1 MAIRTDEKLSAS
13 LEDYLEAIYYLS
25 EGQNVAR
32 SKDIA
37 DSMGVSRASVT
48 GALKALSEKGL
59 VHYKPYG
66 YTTLT
71 QNGREAASR
80 VARRHEVLGL
90 FFEHVLG
97 VDAATAQ
104 SAACR
109 TEHTLGPE
117 ITARL
122 MAFVEFLSQ
131 TQDDG
136 RDITQQFQAYW
147 ETLNES
153 EDSDKKDRYS
163 ASE

>member
-13 LEDYLEAIYYLS
+13 LEDYLEAIYHLTVR
-25 EGQNVAR
+25 QDVAR

-37 DSMGVSRASVT
+37 NSMGVTRASVT
-48 GALKALSEKGL
+48 GALRALSEKGL

-71 QNGREAASR
+71 EKGRQAAGR
-80 VARRHEVLGL
+80 VARRHEILAQ
-90 FFEHVLG
+90 FFGALLG
-97 VDAATAQ
+97 VDAATAET
-104 SAACR
+104 AACKA
-109 TEHTLGPE
+109 EHALGPE

-136 RDITQQFQAYW
+136 KDVAQQFQAYW

-153 EDSDKKDRYS
+153 KYPSG
-163 ASE
+163 

>member
-13 LEDYLEAIYYLS
+13 LEDYLEAIYHLTVR
-25 EGQNVAR
+25 QDVAR

-37 DSMGVSRASVT
+37 DSMGVTRASVT
-48 GALKALSEKGL
+48 GALRALSEKGL

-71 QNGREAASR
+71 KKGRQAAGR
-80 VARRHEVLGL
+80 VARRHEILSQ
-90 FFEHVLG
+90 FFGDLLG
-97 VDAATAQ
+97 VDAATAET
-104 SAACR
+104 AACKA
-109 TEHTLGPE
+109 EHTLGPE

-136 RDITQQFQAYW
+136 KDVALQFQAYW

-153 EDSDKKDRYS
+153 KDGDK
-163 ASE
+163 

>member
-1 MAIRTDEKLSAS
+1 MAIRTIEKLSAS
-13 LEDYLEAIYYLS
+13 LEDYLEAIYHLTA
-25 EGQNVAR
+25 ERDVAR

-37 DSMGVSRASVT
+37 ESMGVSRASVT
-48 GALKALSEKGL
+48 GALRALSEKGL

-71 QNGREAASR
+71 EEGRDTARR
-80 VARRHEVLGL
+80 VARRHEILGL
-90 FFEHVLG
+90 FFENVLG

-117 ITARL
+117 IAARL

-136 RDITQQFQAYW
+136 RDLTQQFQAYW
-147 ETLNES
+147 QILNES
-153 EDSDKKDRYS
+153 ENSDKTNKYT

>member
-13 LEDYLEAIYYLS
+13 LEDYLEAIYHLS
-25 EGQNVAR
+25 VGQDVAR

-48 GALKALSEKGL
+48 GALRALSEKGL

-71 QNGREAASR
+71 EKGLEAAGR

-117 ITARL
+117 VTARL
-122 MAFVEFLSQ
+122 MAFVEFLSH

-136 RDITQQFQAYW
+136 RDIKQQFQAYW
-147 ETLNES
+147 QTLNES
-153 EDSDKKDRYS
+153 ESGDKTNK
-163 ASE
+163 

>member
-13 LEDYLEAIYYLS
+13 LEDYLEAIYHLS
-25 EGQNVAR
+25 AWQDVAR

-48 GALKALSEKGL
+48 GALRALSEKGL

-71 QNGREAASR
+71 EKGREAAGR

-117 ITARL
+117 VTARL
-122 MAFVEFLSQ
+122 MAFVEFLSH

-136 RDITQQFQAYW
+136 RDIAQQFQAYW
-147 ETLNES
+147 EKLNER
-153 EDSDKKDRYS
+153 EDGEKTNRRN

>member
-1 MAIRTDEKLSAS
+1 MATHTDGKLSAS
-13 LEDYLEAIYYLS
+13 LEDYLEAIYHLIA
-25 EGQNVAR
+25 GQDVAR

-48 GALKALSEKGL
+48 GALRALSEKGF

-71 QNGREAASR
+71 EKGRQAADR

-90 FFEHVLG
+90 FFEDVLG

-117 ITARL
+117 IAARL
-122 MAFVEFLSQ
+122 MAFVEFLSH

-136 RDITQQFQAYW
+136 RDIAQQFQAYW

-153 EDSDKKDRYS
+153 KYPSG
-163 ASE
+163 

>member
-13 LEDYLEAIYYLS
+13 LEDYLEAIYHLTV
-25 EGQNVAR
+25 GQDVAR

-48 GALKALSEKGL
+48 GALRALSEKGL

-71 QNGREAASR
+71 EKGRQAAGR
-80 VARRHEVLGL
+80 VARRHEILSQ
-90 FFEHVLG
+90 FFEDLLG
-97 VDAATAQ
+97 VDAATAET
-104 SAACR
+104 AACKA
-109 TEHTLGPE
+109 EHTLGPE

-136 RDITQQFQAYW
+136 KDVAQQFQAYW

-153 EDSDKKDRYS
+153 KYPSG
-163 ASE
+163 

>member
-1 MAIRTDEKLSAS
+1 
-13 LEDYLEAIYYLS
+13 
-25 EGQNVAR
+25 VAR

-37 DSMGVSRASVT
+37 ESMGVSRASVT
-48 GALKALSEKGL
+48 GALRALSEKGL

-71 QNGREAASR
+71 EEGRDAARR

-90 FFEHVLG
+90 FFENVLG
-97 VDAATAQ
+97 VNAATAQ

-122 MAFVEFLSQ
+122 MAFVEFLSGH
-131 TQDDG
+131 QDDG
-136 RDITQQFQAYW
+136 RDLTQQFQAYW
-147 ETLNES
+147 QILNES
-153 EDSDKKDRYS
+153 ENSDKTNRHT